1 MTGTEQATPTKSR
14 LIPEF
19 LVEIFNGDNRFVLS
33 IALLAALG
41 GMLFGFDTGI
51 ISGAL
56 PYIAKEFGLGSLGQ
70 SWVVGSLLLGAVVG
84 ALISGK
90 LADLISRKWTKFV
103 AGCVFTGAALWSALS
118 PDITSL
124 IASRVVLGLAV
135 GTSSFVAPMYIAEHS
150 PKKLRGGMTA
160 LNQFVGITLGILL
173 AYIAAAALVGFTDNW
188 RWMLGFEALPGI
200 ALVIAMAF
208 VPHTPRWLV
217 QMDRSDEAAKVLEH
231 TRPAIDPQDEVH
243 EIEEVARA
251 QGSFGIGQLLSSRM
265 RMLLLVGVGMAVF
278 QQVLGINTVI
288 YFGTTILHYTGLNL
302 SDSVSETVFIGV
314 VNFVFAGVAVLLI
327 DKVGRKPLLLLS
339 AIGCT
344 LSLIVLGI
352 YFYQGVGFQ
361 KADADVALGAL
372 LGYLAFFEIGL
383 GPVFWVM
390 IAEIY
395 PLRSRPKAMAVATM
409 FNWGFN
415 FLVSFY
421 FLQLVSAIGK
431 AGTFWVYAGF
441 GLCATAFFLWLV
453 PETRGRSLEEIEKQ
467 VTSQPVAEDS
477 AQAA

>member
-1 MTGTEQATPTKSR
+1 MNSQETRSWPSR
-14 LIPEF
+14 IIPEF
-19 LVEIFNGDNRFVLS
+19 LHEVLRSDNRFVTG

-56 PYIAKEFGLGSLGQ
+56 PYIAKTFHLGPFEQ

-84 ALISGK
+84 AFISGK
-90 LADLISRKWTKFV
+90 LADVISRKWTKFV
-103 AGCVFTGAALWSALS
+103 AGCVFTVAALWSALS
-118 PDITSL
+118 PDVASL
-124 IASRVVLGLAV
+124 IASRAVLGLAV
-135 GTSSFVAPMYIAEHS
+135 GTASFVAPMYIAEHS
-150 PKKLRGGMTA
+150 PRRLRGGMTA
-160 LNQFVGITLGILL
+160 LNQFAGITFGILL
-173 AYIAAAALVGFTDNW
+173 AYIASFGLVGFSNNW
-188 RWMLGFEALPGI
+188 RWMLGFEAIPGI
-200 ALVIAMAF
+200 ALVVAMAF

-217 QMDRSDEAAKVLEH
+217 QQSRSDDAARVLER
-231 TRPAIDPQDEVH
+231 TRPGVDPEDEVH
-243 EIEEVARA
+243 EIEQVAQSQDAFHLR
-251 QGSFGIGQLLSSRM
+251 QLLSPKM
-265 RMLLLVGVGMAVF
+265 RMLLVVGVGMAIF

-302 SDSVSETVFIGV
+302 SSSVAETVFIGV

-327 DKVGRKPLLLLS
+327 DKVGRKPLLVIS

-344 LSLIVLGI
+344 LTLVVLGI
-352 YFYQGVGFQ
+352 YFYQGQAFQ
-361 KADADVALGAL
+361 HANADVALGAL

-383 GPVFWVM
+383 GPIFWVM

-421 FLQLVSAIGK
+421 FLQMIGAMGK
-431 AGTFWVYAGF
+431 AGTFWLYAGF
-441 GLCATAFFLWLV
+441 GVCATIFFLRFV
-453 PETRGRSLEEIEKQ
+453 PETRERSLEAIERQ
-467 VTSQPVAEDS
+467 VTGHAEEEDVPE
-477 AQAA
+477 AA